1 MSRRISREEFANMER
16 MLIEYRKGYE
26 GIYSICYRLTVKID
40 ELSKQIAELQQEN
53 TDRLTGL
60 GDK

>member
-1 MSRRISREEFANMER
+1 MSRRVSQEEFANMER

-26 GIYSICYRLTVKID
+26 GIYSICYQLTVKID

-53 TDRLTGL
+53 ADRLTGL